1 MVVSSVHYTFTAEDA
16 DKAASIFGELRDA
29 SRREKGVISFE
40 VGRGQEDPNVF
51 ALWEE
56 YRDEAAREAHLA
68 SDHFTRLVVNG
79 VRLLAKKREFV
90 AIVPL

>member
-1 MVVSSVHYTFTAEDA
+1 MVVSSIHYTFTAEDA

-56 YRDEAAREAHLA
+56 YWDEAAREAHLA

-79 VRLLAKKREFV
+79 VRPLAKKRDFV
-90 AIVPL
+90 AVVPL

>member
-16 DKAASIFGELRDA
+16 DKAASIFEELRDA

-56 YRDEAAREAHLA
+56 YRDEAAREVHLA

-79 VRLLAKKREFV
+79 VRPLAKKRDFV
-90 AIVPL
+90 AVVPL

>member
-1 MVVSSVHYTFTAEDA
+1 MVVSSIHYTFTAEDA
-16 DKAASIFGELRDA
+16 DKAASIFRELRDA

-40 VGRGQEDPNVF
+40 VGRSQEDPNVF

-79 VRLLAKKREFV
+79 VRPLAKKREFV
-90 AIVPL
+90 AVVPL

>member
-1 MVVSSVHYTFTAEDA
+1 MVVSSIHYTFSVEDA
-16 DKAASIFGELRDA
+16 DKAASIFVELRDA

-68 SDHFTRLVVNG
+68 SDHFTRLVVKG
-79 VRLLAKKREFV
+79 VRPLAKKRDFV
-90 AIVPL
+90 AVVPL